1 MKHKATK
8 ISIFIVLILLNIS
21 CQHANKFDVD
31 VSKIPAKVDIERFD
45 LAFYGQDPKNL
56 PKIKKQFP
64 ILFPPKMP
72 DSIWTKKMND
82 SLVSEL
88 KKEVDKKFKN
98 MQAYKSGIA
107 ALFKHIKY
115 YQKDF
120 KEPKI
125 ITLYSDW
132 DYMKRAVYKDTLL
145 FLALDN
151 FLGEK
156 NPIYKGIPVYIRHN
170 LDPKRIPIE
179 IGKSIIETQ
188 VKPPKSKS
196 FVNKMINY
204 GKQLYLLDAYVP
216 NTADSLKIGY
226 TAKKMKWARENE
238 EMIWKYFISKKLL
251 YNTLGTLDFRFLN
264 PAPYSK
270 FYSPEDTKT
279 PGKIGQYM
287 GWQIV
292 RQFMQKNEVS
302 LQKLIQMDEE
312 EIFKQSKFKP
322 RR

>member
-1 MKHKATK
+1 MKHKITK
-8 ISIFIVLILLNIS
+8 ISIFIAFIVMNIS
-21 CQHANKFDVD
+21 CHETNDFDVD
-31 VSKIPAKVDIERFD
+31 VSQIPIKVDIERFD
-45 LAFYGQDPKNL
+45 LAFYGQNPKNL
-56 PKIKKQFP
+56 PEIKQQFP
-64 ILFPPKMP
+64 ILFPPKAP
-72 DSIWTKKMND
+72 DSIWINKMKD
-82 SLVSEL
+82 SLFAEL
-88 KKEVDKKFKN
+88 KKEVDKKFVN
-98 MQAYKSGIA
+98 MQAYKPGIE

-132 DYMKRAVYKDTLL
+132 NYMRKAVYIDSIE

-156 NPIYKGIPVYIRHN
+156 NPIYKGVPVYIKHN
-170 LDPKRIPIE
+170 LDSKRIPIE
-179 IGKSIIETQ
+179 LAKSIIETQ

-196 FVNKMINY
+196 FINKMINY

-238 EMIWKYFISKKLL
+238 EKVWKYFISKKIL
-251 YNTLGTLDFRFLN
+251 YNRLGTLDMRFLN

-270 FYSPEDTKT
+270 FYSTEDTET

-292 RQFMQKNEVS
+292 RQFMQKNKVS
-302 LQKLIQMDEE
+302 LQKLIEMDEE
-312 EIFKQSKFKP
+312 KIFKQSKFKP
-322 RR
+322 RK